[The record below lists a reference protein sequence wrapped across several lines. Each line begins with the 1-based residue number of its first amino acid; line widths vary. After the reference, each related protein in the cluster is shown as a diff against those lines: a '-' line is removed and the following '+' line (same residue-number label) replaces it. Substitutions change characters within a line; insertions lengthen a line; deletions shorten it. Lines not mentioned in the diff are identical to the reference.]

1 MQRLSFPWLLAI
13 LSATTLFAGCMSFPP
28 FPDRN
33 RPSIAEVAEDPSL
46 MNGERIYFTGTN
58 IDGERIRYTGGPDF
72 GGMMMGSFL
81 TCASCHGV
89 DARGGRHFMHMQVM
103 DAPDIRIAA
112 LSAEA
117 HHEEEREKPADQE
130 HDEGEKTFAYT
141 LEDFRRAVV
150 EGRHPSGEPL
160 DPNMPRWQLSDRDLQ
175 DLYNFLASFP
185 YP

>member
-1 MQRLSFPWLLAI
+1 MIRFLYRWSTSPLALGVLLLA
-13 LSATTLFAGCMSFPP
+13 GCLPLLGPP
-28 FPDRN
+28 SPESSQDR
-33 RPSIAEVAEDPSL
+33 SL
-46 MNGERIYFTGTN
+46 LNGERIYFTGTN
-58 IDGERIRYTGGPDF
+58 LDGERIRYTGGPDF

-89 DARGGRHFMHMQVM
+89 NAQGGRHIMHMQVM

-112 LSAEA
+112 LSAEV
-117 HHEEEREKPADQE
+117 HHEEDEAKEGTADE
-130 HDEGEKTFAYT
+130 EDHNANEELAYT

-150 EGRHPSGEPL
+150 EGRHPNGEPL
-160 DPNMPRWQLSDRDLQ
+160 DPNMPRWQLNERDLR

>member
-1 MQRLSFPWLLAI
+1 MFRFPFRWFVGPLVLGVLLLA
-13 LSATTLFAGCMSFPP
+13 GCLP
-28 FPDRN
+28 FFGSSSPASSQN
-33 RPSIAEVAEDPSL
+33 RSL
-46 MNGERIYFTGTN
+46 LNGERIYFTGTN
-58 IDGERIRYTGGPDF
+58 LDGERIRYTGGPDF
-72 GGMMMGSFL
+72 GGMMMGQFL

-89 DARGGRHFMHMQVM
+89 NARGGRHVMHMQVM

-117 HHEEEREKPADQE
+117 HHEEGAAGEGAAGEED
-130 HDEGEKTFAYT
+130 HDAAEGFAYT

-150 EGRHPSGEPL
+150 EGRHPNGEPL
-160 DPNMPRWQLSDRDLQ
+160 DPNMPRWQLNERDLR

>member
-1 MQRLSFPWLLAI
+1 MSRLFPLRRLVVFLVLGTFA
-13 LSATTLFAGCMSFPP
+13 LAGCLP
-28 FPDRN
+28 FLAPSSSSDSQDR
-33 RPSIAEVAEDPSL
+33 SL
-46 MNGERIYFTGTN
+46 LNGERIYFTGTN
-58 IDGERIRYTGGPDF
+58 LEGERIRYTGGPDF

-89 DARGGRHFMHMQVM
+89 NARGGRHVMHMQVM
-103 DAPDIRIAA
+103 EAPDIRIAA

-117 HHEEEREKPADQE
+117 HHEEGAG
-130 HDEGEKTFAYT
+130 DEAGDHGGGEEGFAYT

-150 EGRHPSGEPL
+150 EGRHPNGEPL
-160 DPNMPRWQLSDRDLQ
+160 DSNMPRWQLSEGDLR

>member
-1 MQRLSFPWLLAI
+1 MQRFSSRWLLVVLVAI
-13 LSATTLFAGCMSFPP
+13 ALFAGCMPFSSFQG
-28 FPDRN
+28 RN
-33 RPSIAEVAEDPSL
+33 RPAIDEVAKDPSL

-58 IDGERIRYTGGPDF
+58 IDGERIRYTGGPNF
-72 GGMMMGSFL
+72 GGMMAGSFL

-117 HHEEEREKPADQE
+117 HHEEEEKPADQEE

-160 DPNMPRWQLSDRDLQ
+160 DTNMPRWQLSDRDLQ